1 MYGRN
6 WIFKSMRKLIAF
18 LLCLF
23 FGFFG
28 IHRFFLK
35 YYKSGL
41 LMLGVYIFALFT
53 HNKIQTLSAI
63 LFGVICIWW
72 LVDLIIILYG
82 GLKINLYNEAHKR
95 AQQQADN
102 MIDSMKIVTKGSG
115 GQKSTLGSMR
125 EAGIK
130 LVELICFQSCPC
142 CAHLKNAEIPID
154 KAPELPMKDCPLEK
168 CFGRYG
174 AIVKF

>member
-1 MYGRN
+1 
-6 WIFKSMRKLIAF
+6 
-18 LLCLF
+18 
-23 FGFFG
+23 
-28 IHRFFLK
+28 
-35 YYKSGL
+35 
-41 LMLGVYIFALFT
+41 MLGVYIFALFT